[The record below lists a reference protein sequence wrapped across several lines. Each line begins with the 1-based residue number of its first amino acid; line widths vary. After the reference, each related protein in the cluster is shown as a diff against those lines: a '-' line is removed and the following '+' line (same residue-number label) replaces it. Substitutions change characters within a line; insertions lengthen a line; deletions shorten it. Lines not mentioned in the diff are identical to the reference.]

1 MIVVS
6 CRNAM
11 GVTMAGW
18 GLARPRPQVPCRRSA
33 ETRVAARPPP
43 LLAARRSPSGPAV
56 AVAVSRSQGIAP
68 GSAVARW
75 AMWRGRPG
83 TPVPGRD
90 REFCAEGGGLVTRSS
105 PRHDD
110 GRRRQVDRGPFL
122 AVGVVGLERLRTGR
136 W

>member
-1 MIVVS
+1 MRACS
-6 CRNAM
+6 ER
-11 GVTMAGW
+11 W
-18 GLARPRPQVPCRRSA
+18 LASQ
-33 ETRVAARPPP
+33 
-43 LLAARRSPSGPAV
+43 PAV
-56 AVAVSRSQGIAP
+56 GAAPPSVFARWMKATVLNRPDPSWLFARSRSQGIAP

-136 W
+136 WQV